1 MGNCFS
7 DPSSKPHKQSQGQV
21 LGCGPSRNNGPP
33 GPAGQAPVQ
42 GGAGKGST
50 LGRNSEPPRTLGGG
64 SVVSGGGSGSEDPRE
79 RALRAAEE
87 RAKAAQGKGVNASN
101 PKAGQLSAKLA
112 AENRKVSSPNQND
125 ERLMDKGQWN

>member
-7 DPSSKPHKQSQGQV
+7 DPSKPHKSQGQGQGQV
-21 LGCGPSRNNGPP
+21 LGS
-33 GPAGQAPVQ
+33 GPARPNNAASGNSQASAAGQ
-42 GGAGKGST
+42 GGST
-50 LGRNSEPPRTLGGG
+50 IGRNSAPPRTLGGG
-64 SVVSGGGSGSEDPRE
+64 STVGGGTEDPRE

>member
-7 DPSSKPHKQSQGQV
+7 DPSKPHTSKSQGQGQV
-21 LGCGPSRNNGPP
+21 LGSGSGPAPSRSDNTAAPP
-33 GPAGQAPVQ
+33 SSKPSS
-42 GGAGKGST
+42 ST
-50 LGRNSEPPRTLGGG
+50 IGRNSAPPRTLGGG
-64 SVVSGGGSGSEDPRE
+64 STVGGGSGLDDPRE

-125 ERLMDKGQWN
+125 ERMMDKGQWN